1 MKWNGVH
8 RSLTNGDL
16 PQYWADTIIQRKRE
30 SSIEANSFVF
40 EKPPEGGEG
49 SYNLYENRVDLTY
62 KKNSVQNAA

>member
-1 MKWNGVH
+1 LGRYNH
-8 RSLTNGDL
+8 TEEES
-16 PQYWADTIIQRKRE
+16 E

-49 SYNLYENRVDLTY
+49 SYNLYENRVDITY